1 MIKLFK
7 VNKMTIES
15 DRDSV
20 CMGDDMSRHNVFSDF
35 PEKTKMSKLI
45 SELMK
50 AHTIA
55 KHIVNGE
62 MVMALSNSRYTQDDK
77 VIPLTKGKILLQS
90 EAGEVFFKDI
100 KNRVFFDKESFEK
113 KCEK

>member
-7 VNKMTIES
+7 VKKMTIES

-20 CMGDDMSRHNVFSDF
+20 CMGDDMSSHNVFSDF

-50 AHTIA
+50 THTIA
-55 KHIVNGE
+55 KGWAIWGGE
-62 MVMALSNSRYTQDDK
+62 YDNFKCIRDN
-77 VIPLTKGKILLQS
+77 KGNWLIDEKTTIK
-90 EAGEVFFKDI
+90 VFFKDI
-100 KNRVFFDKESFEK
+100 KNYVFFDKESFGK
-113 KCEK
+113 KCGK

>member
-55 KHIVNGE
+55 KDWTIWGREYDNFKCIRNNK
-62 MVMALSNSRYTQDDK
+62 SNWLIDEKTTIK
-77 VIPLTKGKILLQS
+77 
-90 EAGEVFFKDI
+90 VFFKDI